1 MCAMP
6 SEEMFRIETT
16 GMRGKSPSDRPETD
30 PITSLENRGL
40 RQGLPRRD
48 HGVLLRLD
56 GQDTGQ
62 VLSLSAGRYSVGRLE
77 GSDLLLNDPSV
88 SRRHARFVS
97 DGDGY
102 RIEDLGSSNGTY
114 VNGELV
120 SQHWLREGDVV
131 QFGGHACFRFM
142 QMDDRGAR
150 ALRRLYE
157 SSVYDGL
164 TGAFNRRYL
173 DERLR
178 SEVAFALRH
187 GTECSLVILD
197 VDHFKRINDTCGHA
211 SGDAVLREIAS
222 SCMGILRTEDVFGRF
237 GGEEFVVL
245 LRGID
250 LGGTRALAERLRKNI
265 KRLEIHVDGGSVRP
279 TVSAGCA
286 RLRECRESSPEELLA
301 AADERLYQ
309 AKRDGRDRVA

>member
-6 SEEMFRIETT
+6 SEAMFRNETT
-16 GMRGKSPSDRPETD
+16 GTRGKSPSDRPETD
-30 PITSLENRGL
+30 PITSLEHRAL
-40 RQGLPRRD
+40 REGLPRRD
-48 HGVLLRLD
+48 QGVLLRLD

-62 VLSLSAGRYSVGRLE
+62 VLALAAGRCSVGRLE
-77 GSDLLLNDPSV
+77 GSDLLVNDPSV

-97 DGDGY
+97 DGDGF
-102 RIEDLGSSNGTY
+102 RVEDLGSSNGTY

-120 SQHWLREGDVV
+120 AQHWLREGDVV

-178 SEVAFALRH
+178 AEVAFALRH
-187 GTECSLVILD
+187 GTECSLVLLD
-197 VDHFKRINDTCGHA
+197 VDHFKRINDTCGHL
-211 SGDAVLREIAS
+211 SGDTVLREIAVC
-222 SCMGILRTEDVFGRF
+222 CMGHLRAEDVFARF
-237 GGEEFVVL
+237 GGEEFVVI

-250 LGGTRALAERLRKNI
+250 LGGARAVAERLRKSI
-265 KRLEIHVDGGSVRP
+265 KRLEVDVEGGPVRP
-279 TVSAGCA
+279 TVSAGCS
-286 RLRECRESSPEELLA
+286 RLSECRESSAEELFA
-301 AADERLYQ
+301 AADQRLYE
-309 AKRDGRDRVA
+309 AKRQGRDRVA

>member
-6 SEEMFRIETT
+6 SESMFRIETT
-16 GMRGKSPSDRPETD
+16 GTRGKAPSDRPEAE
-30 PITSLENRGL
+30 PITSLEQRGH

-62 VLSLSAGRYSVGRLE
+62 VLSLGPGRCTVGRLE
-77 GSDLLLNDPSV
+77 GSDVLLADPSV
-88 SRRHARFVS
+88 SRRHARFVTE
-97 DGDGY
+97 GDGF
-102 RIEDLGSSNGTY
+102 RVEDLGSSNGTF

-120 SQHWLREGDVV
+120 AQQWLREGDVV
-131 QFGGHACFRFM
+131 QFGSQASFRFM

-178 SEVAFALRH
+178 AEVAFSLRH
-187 GTECSLVILD
+187 GTECSLVLID

-211 SGDAVLREIAS
+211 GGDVVLREVAL
-222 SCMGILRTEDVFGRF
+222 SCMAMLRTEDVFARF
-237 GGEEFVVL
+237 GGEEFVVV

-250 LGGTRALAERLRKNI
+250 LGGARAVAERLRKSI
-265 KRLEIHVDGGSVRP
+265 KRLQVPMDGGPVRP
-279 TVSAGCA
+279 TVSAGCS
-286 RLRECRESSPEELLA
+286 RLAECRESSPAELLA
-301 AADERLYQ
+301 TADARLYQ
-309 AKRDGRDRVA
+309 AKREGRDRVA